1 MIQFSGDSFPIILP
15 TLLKA
20 KIYATTNNIKS
31 SEKNLIH
38 KIQPFQQI
46 RYLKLELYQKLE
58 NLSEK
63 LNKKKSICFCYNFL
77 FFQIF
82 FSYESL
88 DI

>member
-20 KIYATTNNIKS
+20 KIYATTNNTKS

-63 LNKKKSICFCYNFL
+63 LNTKKAYVFVIIFCFSK
-77 FFQIF
+77 FFF
-82 FSYESL
+82 RMKV
-88 DI
+88 